1 MSEFA
6 VAALRIA
13 FLAAI
18 WMFIL
23 LAAGVIRTD
32 IFGERADARPRRG
45 LRRRRQEAQPE
56 QLAPATPAPP
66 TQLLITEGRSQGARH
81 QLHGVM
87 GIGRAASSG

>member
-32 IFGERADARPRRG
+32 IFGERADAQPRRG
-45 LRRRRQEAQPE
+45 LRSAARARPFHPSLPPVALSIDPPIPPAARSVARRPFPA
-56 QLAPATPAPP
+56 APRGP
-66 TQLLITEGRSQGARH
+66 S
-81 QLHGVM
+81 
-87 GIGRAASSG
+87 